1 MILLQ
6 FIVSAFATLS
16 FAVLFHAPR
25 KELLYCGLTGGVGWV
40 VYLICQENGSNI
52 YIACLLATFFLT
64 LLARIFSAVRRN
76 PVTIYLV
83 TGIFPLVPGAGIYYT
98 AYYLIMGEMTQF
110 SSKGVETFLIAGSI
124 SLGIV
129 FGFAIPQNI
138 FNTLQKK
145 EKTS

>member
-6 FIVSAFATLS
+6 FIVSILATLS
-16 FAVLFHAPR
+16 FAVLFHAPS
-25 KELLYCGLTGGVGWV
+25 KELLYCGLTGGIGWV
-40 VYLICQENGSNI
+40 VYLICQENGSNV

-124 SLGIV
+124 ALGIV
-129 FGFAIPQNI
+129 FGFAIPQGI

-145 EKTS
+145 EKTA